1 MRGLELVNF
10 FKRIQIYKKKK
21 FFFRGG
27 GGCRGGGGATEG
39 GGGVGA
45 RISEF
50 VLLRNQIKNI
60 FFFQCGGEG
69 GGLE

>member
-1 MRGLELVNF
+1 MS
-10 FKRIQIYKKKK
+10 
-21 FFFRGG
+21 GG
-27 GGCRGGGGATEG
+27 GGGRRRG

-60 FFFQCGGEG
+60 FFFQCGGRG
-69 GGLE
+69 GGAGVSEFFEL